1 MAYDTERQV
10 LRYVNRYFM
19 IPVFRLG
26 LGALIVNPFSGY
38 IMVIKTIG
46 HKTGAERFT
55 PTNYAIQN
63 GNVYCL
69 AGVGPMA
76 HWYRNLKANPRA
88 ELIMPGG
95 NMTGIAEE
103 VTDPDERLNAI
114 RRILKNSGLAGF
126 WMGLNPY
133 TAPDKVVVEKC
144 QNAPVIRIRPAG
156 IRSGPADPGG
166 WLWLLWGGLSLLP
179 ILMRWLGRKRKC
191 CQTRATR

>member
-1 MAYDTERQV
+1 MPYDTELKV

-69 AGVGPMA
+69 AGPQA
-76 HWYRNLKANPRA
+76 HWYRNLQANPRV
-88 ELIMPGG
+88 ELIMPSG

-103 VTDPDERLNAI
+103 VTDPDERLNTI

-133 TAPDKVVVEKC
+133 TAPDKVVIEKC
-144 QNAPVIRIRPAG
+144 QNEPVIRIRPAG

-179 ILMRWLGRKRKC
+179 ILIRWLGRKRKC